1 MEQDMAWNEP
11 GGGKKD
17 PWNGGGGGGGDQGPD
32 VEAFLNRLKANL
44 NRVFGGGG
52 GTGNRRSGGASG
64 GPPLLLLAFG
74 ALALWFVFDSL
85 SLIDERER
93 GVVLRFGKYDRLM
106 TPGLNFKLPRPFE
119 HLEKVRT
126 TEVRNVSDQ
135 VRMLTKDENIVLVD
149 FNVQYQVSDPQ
160 QFLFGTRDPDATLQ
174 QAAESAVREVMGNSE
189 MDTILSGQRAELAAQ
204 ARDRLQSALNQ
215 YQTGLTVSEFNLQ
228 NARPPQE
235 VKDAFDDA
243 ITAREDKQRIE
254 NEAEAY
260 ASKQVPEAK
269 GDAARIKAES
279 EGYKAAT
286 IARAEGDAA
295 RFGLL
300 IQEYRKAPSITRK
313 RLYLE
318 TMQDVL
324 AQNRKVVVSDRN
336 GNNVLYLPM
345 DQAAKTSSSAARSAA
360 EFAERVAPVTATT
373 TTTTAPREV
382 YRDPRDARRA
392 DREGGGQ

>member
-1 MEQDMAWNEP
+1 MAWNEP

-17 PWNGGGGGGGDQGPD
+17 PWNGGGSGGGDQGPD
-32 VEAFLNRLKANL
+32 VEAFLNKLKANL
-44 NRVFGGGG
+44 NRVFGGG
-52 GTGNRRSGGASG
+52 SGGGGGRGAGGSG
-64 GPPLLLLAFG
+64 GPPIGLFLLGGLV
-74 ALALWFVFDSL
+74 LWLVIDSMV
-85 SLIDERER
+85 LIDERDR

-106 TPGLNFKLPRPFE
+106 TPGLNFKWPRPFE
-119 HLEKVRT
+119 QVDKVPT
-126 TEVRNVSDQ
+126 TGVRNVSDQ

-204 ARDRLQSALNQ
+204 ARERLQSALDQ
-215 YQTGLTVSEFNLQ
+215 YRTGLAVSEFNLQ

-254 NEAEAY
+254 N
-260 ASKQVPEAK
+260 
-269 GDAARIKAES
+269 
-279 EGYKAAT
+279 
-286 IARAEGDAA
+286 
-295 RFGLL
+295 
-300 IQEYRKAPSITRK
+300 
-313 RLYLE
+313 
-318 TMQDVL
+318 
-324 AQNRKVVVSDRN
+324 NRKVVVSDRN

-345 DQAAKTSSSAARSAA
+345 EQGAAAAPPVRAA
-360 EFAERVAPVTATT
+360 DFAERAAPV
-373 TTTTAPREV
+373 TTTTAPREA

-392 DREGGGQ
+392 DRDGGGQ